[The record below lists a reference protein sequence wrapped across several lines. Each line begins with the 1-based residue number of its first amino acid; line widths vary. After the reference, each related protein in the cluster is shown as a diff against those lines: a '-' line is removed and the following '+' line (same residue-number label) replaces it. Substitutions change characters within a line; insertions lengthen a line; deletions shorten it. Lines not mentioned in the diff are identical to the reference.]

1 MSKHKRSVKYYLSDK
16 QLDKIKY
23 QAASDATAKAILLT
37 LSATSDEIGIGAD
50 DIANIA
56 VRVERYAEYL
66 DEHLVS
72 INAMRDS
79 IKDKTGIDLIG
90 F

>member
-1 MSKHKRSVKYYLSDK
+1 M
-16 QLDKIKY
+16 
-23 QAASDATAKAILLT
+23 LT

-50 DIANIA
+50 DVANIA
-56 VRVERYAEYL
+56 VRVERYAAYL
-66 DEHLVS
+66 DEHLIS
-72 INAMRDS
+72 INEMRDS